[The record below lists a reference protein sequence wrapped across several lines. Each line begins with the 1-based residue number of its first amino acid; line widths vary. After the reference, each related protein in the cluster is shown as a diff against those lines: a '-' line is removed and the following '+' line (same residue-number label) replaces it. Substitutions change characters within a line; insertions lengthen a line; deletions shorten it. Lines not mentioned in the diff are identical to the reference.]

1 MEFLFAKELFTYCKY
16 VLFVHTIPKVPTEI
30 SFGIGMVNTKKY
42 QPIPTGKYQF
52 GIQLY
57 KFPHSQLKKHHRM
70 HQMLSKGCPKSQSS
84 IDLGHFLTL
93 WLVPIWEVLGRQK
106 KSIIMYL
113 RRVPNNFFHLESLIF
128 HRCRR

>member
-30 SFGIGMVNTKKY
+30 SFGNGMVNTKNY

-57 KFPHSQLKKHHRM
+57 KNDCKDVDLYNTRKRYAVT
-70 HQMLSKGCPKSQSS
+70 KSLNLMRNIS
-84 IDLGHFLTL
+84 
-93 WLVPIWEVLGRQK
+93 WLVSCFFKIK
-106 KSIIMYL
+106 K
-113 RRVPNNFFHLESLIF
+113 PNKHCSGNQSVNAGVRILT
-128 HRCRR
+128 